1 MSYINVMMK
10 EIIWA
15 PWRSG
20 FIKGKK
26 EPGCVFCR
34 VQRNKDKR
42 QALILLS
49 AKHNFIVMNK
59 YPYTSGHLLV
69 VPNRHINALEKMTT
83 PEANEHFKL
92 VRRAAAVLKRKLK
105 PEGLNTGMNLGRVAG
120 AGVLNHL
127 HTHLV
132 PRWQGDSNFLPI
144 IGETRMQSLDL
155 EPMYD
160 ALYREFC
167 RKAN

>member
-1 MSYINVMMK
+1 MMR

-20 FIKGKK
+20 FIKSKP

-34 VQRNKDKR
+34 LQRETNNRK
-42 QALILLS
+42 ALILVRGRY
-49 AKHNFIVMNK
+49 NFIVMNK
-59 YPYTSGHLLV
+59 FPYTSGHLLV
-69 VPNRHINALEKMTT
+69 IPRRHIGALEEMTT

-92 VRRAAAVLKRKLK
+92 VREAAAALKRKLK
-105 PEGLNTGMNLGRVAG
+105 SDGINTGMNLGRVAG
-120 AGVLNHL
+120 AGVLNHI

-132 PRWQGDSNFLPI
+132 PRFLGDSNFMPI
-144 IGETRMQSLDL
+144 IGETRMMSLDL

-160 ALYREFC
+160 ALLGEFS
-167 RKAN
+167 RKPKK